1 MSCIRSLVAVSFLAS
16 VGFSTAVTAQEMI
29 SDTTAR
35 KQPLTTWG
43 VQFEE
48 FEYRYSDDGEELGV
62 WNADAFYG
70 TDDFKVRLLTTGE
83 YEIEEQAYET
93 LENQLVGQIPIS
105 KFFDAKAGVRFDTP
119 EGPDRTYAVLGV
131 AGLAPQWF
139 EVDANLYV
147 SDEGETSAELDAEYE
162 LLLTNY
168 WILAATLDATVA
180 FSEDREIGVGKGL
193 VHLHGMWSILDVGAG
208 QWNPIKH
215 TINVNPGTTVYMET
229 EVDAPGQWAFH
240 CHLSYHAAAGM
251 FRKVIIEGGPDST
264 QAKTDV
270 IAEDGGEA

>member
-1 MSCIRSLVAVSFLAS
+1 MSCIRSIVAVSFLAS
-16 VGFSTAVTAQEMI
+16 IGVSTAVTAQEMI

-48 FEYRYSDDGEELGV
+48 FEYRYSDDDEELGV

-70 TDDFKVRLLTTGE
+70 TDEFKVRLLTTGE

-139 EVDANLYV
+139 EIDANLYV
-147 SDEGETSAELDAEYE
+147 SKDGDTSAELDAEYE

-193 VHLHGMWSILDVGAG
+193 VS
-208 QWNPIKH
+208 
-215 TINVNPGTTVYMET
+215 TET
-229 EVDAPGQWAFH
+229 GLR
-240 CHLSYHAAAGM
+240 LSYDLIDRAFSPYVGVVHELSL
-251 FRKVIIEGGPDST
+251 IHI
-264 QAKTDV
+264 
-270 IAEDGGEA
+270 

>member
-1 MSCIRSLVAVSFLAS
+1 MSCIRSLAAVSFLAS
-16 VGFSTAVTAQEMI
+16 IGFSTTVIAQEMI

-35 KQPLTTWG
+35 KQPLTAWG
-43 VQFEE
+43 VPFEE
-48 FEYRYSDDGEELGV
+48 FEYRYSDDDEELGV
-62 WNADAFYG
+62 WDADAFYG
-70 TDDFKVRLLTTGE
+70 TDEFKVRLLTTGE
-83 YEIEEQAYET
+83 YEIEAQAYET

-147 SDEGETSAELDAEYE
+147 SNEGETSAELDAEYE

-168 WILAATLDATVA
+168 WILGATLDATVA

-193 VHLHGMWSILDVGAG
+193 VSTEAGLRLRYDLVDRAFSPYVGVVHERKYGDTADLA
-208 QWNPIKH
+208 
-215 TINVNPGTTVYMET
+215 ET
-229 EVDAPGQWAFH
+229 GGGSTEDWFAVIGARIAF
-240 CHLSYHAAAGM
+240 
-251 FRKVIIEGGPDST
+251 
-264 QAKTDV
+264 
-270 IAEDGGEA
+270 